1 MAHQRAQDAFAALL
15 ANVRADQLGG
25 PTPCSE
31 WTINDLIEHVVGGNE
46 QVGRWAASP
55 IEPPARPDGLVAAHQ
70 AAAAVAHE
78 IFAAPGGMSAT
89 FKLPLG
95 EVPGQVF
102 IGLRTTDVLTHA
114 GILPPPP
121 ANPPILIPS
130 WPSSGSPPRVP
141 WWGRS
146 SAGRESPS
154 RTRSLARVSARPP
167 ISWRHFWA
175 ARCGEPANSAAA
187 QRVDHRAAV
196 QGAVVGGE
204 SGVDFGG
211 VAT

>member
-89 FKLPLG
+89 SSCRWARF
-95 EVPGQVF
+95 PG
-102 IGLRTTDVLTHA
+102 RC
-114 GILPPPP
+114 
-121 ANPPILIPS
+121 
-130 WPSSGSPPRVP
+130 SSGYAPPM
-141 WWGRS
+141 
-146 SAGRESPS
+146 
-154 RTRSLARVSARPP
+154 
-167 ISWRHFWA
+167 
-175 ARCGEPANSAAA
+175 C
-187 QRVDHRAAV
+187 
-196 QGAVVGGE
+196 
-204 SGVDFGG
+204 
-211 VAT
+211 

>member
-78 IFAAPGGMSAT
+78 IFAAPGGVSAT

-114 GILPPPP
+114 WDLAAATGQSTDLDPELAVERLAAARALVGPQFRGPGKPFADEKPCPRERPP
-121 ANPPILIPS
+121 ADQLAAFL
-130 WPSSGSPPRVP
+130 
-141 WWGRS
+141 GRTV
-146 SAGRESPS
+146 R
-154 RTRSLARVSARPP
+154 
-167 ISWRHFWA
+167 
-175 ARCGEPANSAAA
+175 
-187 QRVDHRAAV
+187 
-196 QGAVVGGE
+196 
-204 SGVDFGG
+204 
-211 VAT
+211 

>member
-114 GILPPPP
+114 WDLAAATGQSTDLDPELAVERLAAARALVGPQFRGPGKPFADEKPCPRERP
-121 ANPPILIPS
+121 A
-130 WPSSGSPPRVP
+130 R
-141 WWGRS
+141 R
-146 SAGRESPS
+146 SAGGIFGPHGAVNPRIRLPRNVWITALRS
-154 RTRSLARVSARPP
+154 RAP
-167 ISWRHFWA
+167 W
-175 ARCGEPANSAAA
+175 SAANLA
-187 QRVDHRAAV
+187 
-196 QGAVVGGE
+196 
-204 SGVDFGG
+204 
-211 VAT
+211 

>member
-1 MAHQRAQDAFAALL
+1 MMVKCGGHQFNRERQDSGPTDGSPARSGRVRRAPGH
-15 ANVRADQLGG
+15 VRADQLGG

-114 GILPPPP
+114 WDLAAATGQSTDLDPELAVERLAAARALVGPQFRGPGKPFADEKPCPRERPP
-121 ANPPILIPS
+121 ADQLAAFL
-130 WPSSGSPPRVP
+130 
-141 WWGRS
+141 GRTV
-146 SAGRESPS
+146 R
-154 RTRSLARVSARPP
+154 
-167 ISWRHFWA
+167 
-175 ARCGEPANSAAA
+175 
-187 QRVDHRAAV
+187 
-196 QGAVVGGE
+196 
-204 SGVDFGG
+204 
-211 VAT
+211 

>member
-55 IEPPARPDGLVAAHQ
+55 IG
-70 AAAAVAHE
+70 
-78 IFAAPGGMSAT
+78 PGGMSAT

-114 GILPPPP
+114 WDLAAATGQSTDLDPELAVERLAAARALVGPQFRGPGKPFADEKPCPRERPP
-121 ANPPILIPS
+121 ADQLAAFL
-130 WPSSGSPPRVP
+130 
-141 WWGRS
+141 GRTV
-146 SAGRESPS
+146 R
-154 RTRSLARVSARPP
+154 
-167 ISWRHFWA
+167 
-175 ARCGEPANSAAA
+175 
-187 QRVDHRAAV
+187 
-196 QGAVVGGE
+196 
-204 SGVDFGG
+204 
-211 VAT
+211 

>member
-1 MAHQRAQDAFAALL
+1 MDPLMAHQRAQDAFAALL

-89 FKLPLG
+89 FKLP
-95 EVPGQVF
+95 
-102 IGLRTTDVLTHA
+102 
-114 GILPPPP
+114 
-121 ANPPILIPS
+121 
-130 WPSSGSPPRVP
+130 
-141 WWGRS
+141 
-146 SAGRESPS
+146 
-154 RTRSLARVSARPP
+154 
-167 ISWRHFWA
+167 
-175 ARCGEPANSAAA
+175 
-187 QRVDHRAAV
+187 
-196 QGAVVGGE
+196 
-204 SGVDFGG
+204 
-211 VAT
+211 